1 MFNRF
6 WTRKSQAMDL
16 ANAVLGIGLLIAPW
30 VLNFTSETAAAMNA
44 WIVGGAI
51 ALFAVD
57 TILNRHLWENAAN
70 LVLGIWAVVAPW
82 LLGFAGVAS
91 AMYAHVAIG
100 LIVSVLAAVN
110 LWNIRNRP
118 ISMA

>member
-1 MFNRF
+1 MLDRI

-16 ANAVLGIGLLIAPW
+16 ANSVLGIGLLIAPW
-30 VLNFTSETAAAMNA
+30 VLNFTGETAAAMNA

-51 ALFAVD
+51 ALIAVD
-57 TILNRHLWENAAN
+57 AVLNRHPWEDAAN
-70 LVLGIWAVVAPW
+70 LGLGIWAVLAPW
-82 LLGFAGVAS
+82 LLGFAGVTS

-100 LIVSVLAAVN
+100 MLVAILAAVN
-110 LWNIRNRP
+110 LWIIRNQP

>member
-1 MFNRF
+1 MLNKF
-6 WTRKSQAMDL
+6 WTRKSQTIDL

-30 VLNFTSETAAAMNA
+30 LLNFTGETAAAMNA

-51 ALFAVD
+51 ALIAVD
-57 TILNRHLWENAAN
+57 AVLNRYSWEDAAN
-70 LVLGIWAVVAPW
+70 LVLGIWAMVAPW
-82 LLGFAGVAS
+82 LLGFAGVTN
-91 AMYAHVAIG
+91 AMYAHIAIG

-110 LWNIRNRP
+110 LWIIRNRP